1 MSAQEKWVGSK
12 SLALLRHGPFRRY
25 IIGSLI
31 SDSGT
36 WMQMMAQSW
45 VLSGLT
51 SKAILLGLVNF
62 AAGLPALILAP
73 VAGSLADRLDKR
85 KMLVATQIV
94 QIIFAVALGFLIMSG
109 QIRIWHIIFFALL
122 LGIAFAYEMPAIS
135 ALVPELVKRDEIA
148 AAVALDRSVFNGS
161 LLFVPSLPGFLSG
174 GGARHPRFLRTRSLL

>member
-1 MSAQEKWVGSK
+1 MNAQEKWVGSK
-12 SLALLRHGPFRRY
+12 SLALLRQGPFRRY

-45 VLSGLT
+45 VMSGLT

-85 KMLVATQIV
+85 KILVATQIA
-94 QIIFAVALGFLIMSG
+94 QIIFAVALGFLVMSG
-109 QIRIWHIIFFALL
+109 QSASGTLFSLRCSWGLL
-122 LGIAFAYEMPAIS
+122 SLTKCRLS
-135 ALVPELVKRDEIA
+135 VRLC
-148 AAVALDRSVFNGS
+148 RSW
-161 LLFVPSLPGFLSG
+161 
-174 GGARHPRFLRTRSLL
+174 